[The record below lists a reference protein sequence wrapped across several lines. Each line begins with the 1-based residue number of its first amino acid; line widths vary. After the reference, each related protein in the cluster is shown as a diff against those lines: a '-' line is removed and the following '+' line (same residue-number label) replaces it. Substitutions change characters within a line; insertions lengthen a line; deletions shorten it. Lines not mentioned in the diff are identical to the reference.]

1 MRFIDE
7 FRNSAAGRGLAAR
20 IQEKNVRPINLMEVC
35 GTHTVAIFKHGI
47 RQLLPE
53 KINLLS
59 GPGCPVCVTPNADID
74 KAIALAKNAQVIL
87 TTFGDM
93 MKVPGSYSSLSQVKA
108 VGADIRVV
116 YSILD
121 ALKIA
126 ENNSRKSV
134 VFFGVGFETTSPTTA
149 SAILE
154 AERLGIDNFFFL
166 SVHKLIPPAMRALL
180 DSDEVHIDGFIC
192 PGHVSTIIGSQP
204 YEFIPREYGIPCV
217 IAGFEPLDILQ
228 AIDMLLEQI
237 SAEEPRVDIQYR
249 RAVRKEGNP
258 IALKYLSTV
267 FDVTDARWRGI
278 GIIPKSGLKLGQR
291 YERFDADCA
300 FKIVTRPP
308 KEAAGCCCGDIL
320 RGVSTPHECGLFA
333 KACTPEHPVGPCM
346 VSTEGTCS
354 VWYLY
359 EEEGEALS
367 QTGEPQANNKP
378 VTLKE

>member
-7 FRNSAAGRGLAAR
+7 FRNSTVAQRVAVR
-20 IQEKNVRPINLMEVC
+20 IQEKKTRPVNLMEVC

-47 RQLLPE
+47 RQFLPE
-53 KINLLS
+53 KVNMLS

-74 KAIALAKNAQVIL
+74 KAIALAQNAEVIL

-93 MKVPGSYSSLSQVKA
+93 MKVPGSYSSLHQVKA
-108 VGADIRVV
+108 AGADIRVV
-116 YSILD
+116 YSVLD
-121 ALKIA
+121 ALRIA
-126 ENNSRKSV
+126 ENNPHKSV
-134 VFFGVGFETTSPTTA
+134 VFFGVGFETTAPTTA

-180 DSDEVHIDGFIC
+180 DSNEVHIDGFIC
-192 PGHVSTIIGSQP
+192 PGHVSAIIGSQP

-217 IAGFEPLDILQ
+217 ITGFEPLDILQ

-237 SAEEPRVDIQYR
+237 STEEPRVDIQYR

-267 FDVTDARWRGI
+267 FEVIDTCWRGI
-278 GIIPKSGLKLGQR
+278 GIIPGSGLKLGQR
-291 YERFDADCA
+291 YKRLDAECT
-300 FKIVTRPP
+300 FKIVPRPP
-308 KEAAGCCCGDIL
+308 KEAAGCRCGDIL
-320 RGVSTPHECGLFA
+320 RGVSRPQECRLFA
-333 KACTPEHPVGPCM
+333 KVCTPEHPVGPCM

-354 VWYLY
+354 AWYLY
-359 EEEGEALS
+359 EEESRALS
-367 QTGEPQANNKP
+367 PPGEP
-378 VTLKE
+378 